1 MYFFRRDL
9 LCARLRL
16 EHRQSF
22 RLVGSS
28 RSGLI
33 SSDDIL
39 GLLNRSRR
47 GIAAALT
54 EIPSD
59 ILLPDEVCAETGV
72 TQRELRAWS
81 RRKRN
86 VAPHFRLNGHTRRY
100 PREIFLRWLKANS
113 TPERWS

>member
-16 EHRQSF
+16 KHRQSF

-33 SSDDIL
+33 SSDAIVS
-39 GLLNRSRR
+39 LLNRSRR
-47 GIAAALT
+47 GIPAALR

-59 ILLPDEVCAETGV
+59 LMLPDEVCAEWGITPK
-72 TQRELRAWS
+72 ELRAWS

-100 PREIFLRWLKANS
+100 PREIFIRWLKANS

>member
-1 MYFFRRDL
+1 MFLYRRDM

-16 EHRQSF
+16 KLRQSF

-28 RSGLI
+28 RSGLV
-33 SSDDIL
+33 SSDAIVS
-39 GLLNRSRR
+39 LLNRSRR
-47 GIAAALT
+47 GIPAALR

-59 ILLPDEVCAETGV
+59 LMLPDEVCAEWGITPK
-72 TQRELRAWS
+72 ELRAWS

-100 PREIFLRWLKANS
+100 PRSTFLAWLSANS
-113 TPERWS
+113 KPERWS

>member
-1 MYFFRRDL
+1 MQK
-9 LCARLRL
+9 LRL
-16 EHRQSF
+16 ERRQSY
-22 RLVGSS
+22 RIIGASK
-28 RSGLI
+28 SGRI
-33 SSDDIL
+33 SSDAIL
-39 GLLNRSRR
+39 ELCNRSRR

-100 PREIFLRWLKANS
+100 PREIFIRWLKANS

>member
-1 MYFFRRDL
+1 MFLYRRDM
-9 LCARLRL
+9 LCAKLRL
-16 EHRQSF
+16 KLRQSF

-28 RSGLI
+28 RSGLV
-33 SSDDIL
+33 SSDAIVS
-39 GLLNRSRR
+39 LLNRSRC
-47 GIAAALT
+47 GIPTALR

-59 ILLPDEVCAETGV
+59 LMLPDEVCAEWGIKPK
-72 TQRELRAWS
+72 ELRAWS

-100 PREIFLRWLKANS
+100 PREIFIRWLKANS